1 MTSTACQMKNKG
13 DQNTPS
19 KVTGFPL
26 YIRVLPFGIML
37 HYMPNAQVFWSVN
50 AQLYLQY
57 NLQPTENT
65 ATPVTIASTTKGLFM
80 SNLFGDC
87 SQQSSPW
94 AVRWASHQQ
103 VDPLH

>member
-1 MTSTACQMKNKG
+1 MTSTVCQTKYKG

-57 NLQPTENT
+57 NLQSTENT
-65 ATPVTIASTTKGLFM
+65 ATPVTIASTTKGFSCQTYLGIAL
-80 SNLFGDC
+80 NKVKNIPHG
-87 SQQSSPW
+87 Q
-94 AVRWASHQQ
+94 
-103 VDPLH
+103 